1 MKLLSRNVPM
11 ILDQTGGTIWWE
23 EHNVTFMVDHGFA
36 ESLINFTDLADIFP
50 KYIKDPSYN
59 AAIKKKMH
67 VFKRERLICVF
78 TA

>member
-1 MKLLSRNVPM
+1 
-11 ILDQTGGTIWWE
+11 
-23 EHNVTFMVDHGFA
+23 MVDHGFA

-67 VFKRERLICVF
+67 DFKRERFNLRIHGLIKDMIDGGDAAHVRL
-78 TA
+78 